1 MATID
6 PAGNRV
12 HIRLTRAEKI
22 FALRGDITIDP
33 RHIIEAAVVPDGLA
47 ATKGLRAPGLGLP
60 GKAKIG
66 TWRRPG
72 EVTVAI
78 VTGKRPAL
86 RLRMNDGPVR
96 SVLVT
101 TEDPAADLHAIQ
113 SLRSGSAA

>member
-6 PAGNRV
+6 ATGGRV
-12 HIRLTRAEKI
+12 RIHLTLAEKI
-22 FALRGDITIDP
+22 FALRGDVAIDP
-33 RHIIEAAVVPDGLA
+33 DHIVEAVVVPDGLK
-47 ATKGLRAPGLGLP
+47 ATKGFRAPGLGIP
-60 GKAKIG
+60 GRAKIG

-78 VTGKRPAL
+78 VTGRRPAL

-101 TEDPAADLHAIQ
+101 TGNPAADLHAIA
-113 SLRSGSAA
+113 SLRSGLVP